1 MIATDEAAL
10 ICDFA
15 ETYRLF
21 DFRQLPARR
30 AAVLACGLRPDSR
43 IIQKMTGAKAP
54 IDTLLRAIIAD
65 ELKLL
70 VWQNT
75 KDGAKGRNRPESIL
89 AALLGPDGDQPDNTG
104 FDSAAAF
111 DAWRSAMLAGGDP
124 NG

>member
-1 MIATDEAAL
+1 M
-10 ICDFA
+10 
-15 ETYRLF
+15 
-21 DFRQLPARR
+21 
-30 AAVLACGLRPDSR
+30 LACGLRPESR
-43 IIQKMTGAKAP
+43 IKQKMMGAKAP

-89 AALLGPDGDQPDNTG
+89 AALLGLDGAPSEGASFSD
-104 FDSAAAF
+104 AAAF
-111 DAWRSAMLAGGDP
+111 EAWHSAMLNGGKT